1 MRLVSKSFFVLMF
14 AYFYDPVKCFIKVI
28 FFYYFFQIMFY
39 LSRDFCLSFLCHNA
53 KSNSRPVKEKKIL
66 FTLRSFFLFS
76 VFGPEKSFGTAGNQ

>member
-53 KSNSRPVKEKKIL
+53 KSNSRPVKEKKNSVY
-66 FTLRSFFLFS
+66 FAKFFPF
-76 VFGPEKSFGTAGNQ
+76 